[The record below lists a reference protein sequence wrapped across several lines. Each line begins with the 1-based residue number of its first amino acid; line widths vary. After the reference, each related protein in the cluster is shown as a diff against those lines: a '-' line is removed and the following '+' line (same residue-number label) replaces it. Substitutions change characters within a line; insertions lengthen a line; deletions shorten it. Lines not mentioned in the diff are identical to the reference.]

1 VKRALRQFESGR
13 LRFSQPL
20 LCDAPAIFARYASDP
35 DVTRYV
41 GWRSHTS
48 IATTKQF
55 VQFSADQ
62 WDRDGVGAYLIWSR
76 ADGRLLGSTGLELD
90 ASGSAMTGYV
100 LAKDAWG
107 HGFATEAL
115 LAMIQTAEAIRIR
128 RLYAFC
134 HPDHTA
140 SQHVLEKGRFER
152 DPHFSMSIEFPN
164 LAPGLRQDVLCYVLT
179 IDRTR
184 ADRTLRF

>member
-1 VKRALRQFESGR
+1 MFE
-13 LRFSQPL
+13 
-20 LCDAPAIFARYASDP
+20 RYASDS

-41 GWRSHTS
+41 GWHRHTS
-48 IATTKQF
+48 VATTKQF

-62 WDRDGVGAYLIWSR
+62 WNRDGVGAYLIWSR
-76 ADGRLLGSTGLELD
+76 ADGSLLGSTGLELD

-107 HGFATEAL
+107 QGFATEAL
-115 LAMIQTAEAIRIR
+115 LAMIQTAEAIKIP

-134 HPDHTA
+134 HPDHIA

-152 DPHFSMSIEFPN
+152 DLRVSGALEFPN
-164 LAPGLRQDVLCYVLT
+164 LAPGVRQDVLRYVLT
-179 IDRTR
+179 IDRTP
-184 ADRTLRF
+184 ADRSVRP